1 VKKLQSMSFEELVD
15 TRAQIRAAI
24 ELHMAREREA
34 LISMLKMDPSSAE
47 KNPPDT
53 ESHPLKG
60 RKLAPKYRNPED
72 RSQVWAGRGNTPRWL
87 TAALKS
93 GKKLESFA
101 VK

>member
-1 VKKLQSMSFEELVD
+1 MKKLRSMSFEELLN
-15 TRAQIRAAI
+15 TRAQIGAAI

-34 LISMLKMDPSSAE
+34 LISMLKKSPSSARE
-47 KNPPDT
+47 IPPGA

-72 RSQVWAGRGNTPRWL
+72 RSQVWAGRGNKPRWL
-87 TAALKS
+87 AAALKS